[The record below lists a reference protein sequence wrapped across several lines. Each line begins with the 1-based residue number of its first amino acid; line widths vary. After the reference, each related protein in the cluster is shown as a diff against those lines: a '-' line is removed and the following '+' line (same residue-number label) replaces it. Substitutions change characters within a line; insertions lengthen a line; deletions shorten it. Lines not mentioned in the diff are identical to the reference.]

1 MIDVTVSSD
10 AQSCVVIFLSE
21 GGSSGNAL
29 IGVPVKDR
37 CCKHTISLIDKGS
50 SLIGVPSKYRNVKDI
65 ICLNDIK
72 GISLMPDLLK
82 LRCCK
87 DFIGTVISGKL
98 SSFEQPL
105 ISNEQRLVRN
115 WIDEGTSLIAVPLRS
130 KSSISSKFSG
140 NLVIF
145 EQPLRSSNSNLLA
158 TDCGTSLIEVFSN
171 INNSIFCEIVG
182 HVVTSRHRFI
192 SRYLRT
198 FE

>member
-87 DFIGTVISGKL
+87 DFIGTVISEKL
-98 SSFEQPL
+98 SSFEQPF

-115 WIDEGTSLIAVPLRS
+115 WIDEGTSL
-130 KSSISSKFSG
+130 ISSKFSG

-158 TDCGTSLIEVFSN
+158 TDCGTSLIEVCSN